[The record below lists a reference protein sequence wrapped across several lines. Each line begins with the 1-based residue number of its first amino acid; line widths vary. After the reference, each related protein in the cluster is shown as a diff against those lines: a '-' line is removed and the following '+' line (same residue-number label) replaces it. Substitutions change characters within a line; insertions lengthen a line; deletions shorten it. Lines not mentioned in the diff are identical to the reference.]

1 MTQIELL
8 LSTITLLILLSVI
21 AYIYGKQKAKKL
33 IKYSFLTPIII
44 LCVVVI
50 FIILGNIFNFFSDY
64 FSRLSWFH
72 ILGMLGICIGALSQS
87 LDNSNKNKNKDKEI
101 K

>member
-8 LSTITLLILLSVI
+8 LSVITLLILLSAI

-44 LCVVVI
+44 LCILVI
-50 FIILGNIFNFFSDY
+50 VIIIGNIFNFFSNV
-64 FSRLSWFH
+64 FSRLSWFD
-72 ILGMLGICIGALSQS
+72 ILAMLGVCLGALSIS
-87 LDNSNKNKNKDKEI
+87 FDNSNKNKDKEI